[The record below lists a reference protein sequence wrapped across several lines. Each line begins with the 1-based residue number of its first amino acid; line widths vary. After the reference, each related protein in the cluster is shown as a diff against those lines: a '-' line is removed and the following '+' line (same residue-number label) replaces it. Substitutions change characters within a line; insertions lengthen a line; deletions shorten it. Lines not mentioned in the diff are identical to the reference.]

1 MVVVKR
7 EYFSLWRTVSL
18 KNTRIYDWDGFVQ
31 FFNRTQSGSLDLR
44 KMTFVKERDQTWQ
57 DLLDVS
63 ERFQA
68 LTSVELPRVPGPVLT
83 GLLSGWSQ
91 LETLHVPLVSPPFN
105 INSLA
110 SLSHLREVRL
120 KATAGSSISITH
132 RISGQSIT
140 TSVSSILR
148 SYMFRFVPTV
158 WQSQL
163 SVSAGAG
170 WITTPGL

>member
-31 FFNRTQSGSLDLR
+31 FFNRTQSGSMDLR
-44 KMTFVKERDQTWQ
+44 KMTFVKDRDQTWQ

-68 LTSVELPRVPGPVLT
+68 LSSVELPRVPGPVLT

-132 RISGQSIT
+132 RISGQSHIT
-140 TSVSSILR
+140 AMR
-148 SYMFRFVPTV
+148 
-158 WQSQL
+158 
-163 SVSAGAG
+163 
-170 WITTPGL
+170 